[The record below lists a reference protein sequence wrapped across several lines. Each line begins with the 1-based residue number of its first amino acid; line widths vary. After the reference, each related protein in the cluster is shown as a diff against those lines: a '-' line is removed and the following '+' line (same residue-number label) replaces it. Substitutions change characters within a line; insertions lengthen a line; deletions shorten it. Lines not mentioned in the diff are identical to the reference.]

1 MRSSIPLLVVA
12 GGTMSLFLSKMTT
25 PTRALSQKKQDMLM
39 MRAEVH
45 LRTKNYNFRME
56 RYALKR
62 FNNEIYTINL

>member
-1 MRSSIPLLVVA
+1 MI
-12 GGTMSLFLSKMTT
+12 MSLLSH
-25 PTRALSQKKQDMLM
+25 LLM